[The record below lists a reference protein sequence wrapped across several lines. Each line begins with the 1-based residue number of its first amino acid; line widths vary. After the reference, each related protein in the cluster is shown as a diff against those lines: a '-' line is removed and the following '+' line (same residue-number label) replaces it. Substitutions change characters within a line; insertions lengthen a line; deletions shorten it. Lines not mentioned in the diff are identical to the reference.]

1 MGQLISRQELV
12 PVVPVDKVE
21 ARVSVGVVLVLDVP
35 HIPALFLPTPTIDVH
50 PDPFPVGK
58 CQIITI

>member
-1 MGQLISRQELV
+1 MGQLIFRQELL

-35 HIPALFLPTPTIDVH
+35 HVPTLFLPAPAVYVH
-50 PDPFPVGK
+50 PDPFPGK
-58 CQIITI
+58 